1 VSAVR
6 RLVVRLAVILGLA
19 TVSIVATAGSGSAY
33 TPYYYGRP
41 GGTGATT
48 PRIQA
53 YEYSSDFGQISFPAR
68 TASKSPAYANYT
80 QKVCVTYGVVYSA
93 TTYATTWTP
102 KSSVQWCGW
111 LTSNN
116 SIYVP
121 GWSDNVYTFF
131 IYAGN
136 VRFDWY
142 LQNGAWIGTTI
153 QDFNYYG
160 DYSCS
165 NGCSIAS
172 TPSLG
177 AYILW

>member
-1 VSAVR
+1 VNALR
-6 RLVVRLAVILGLA
+6 RLLVRLALIAGLA
-19 TVSIVATAGSGSAY
+19 TTAIVANAGASSAQ

-41 GGTGATT
+41 GGTTT

-53 YEYSSDFGQISFPAR
+53 YEYNTDFGQISFPAR
-68 TASKSPAYANYT
+68 TVSKSASYAGYT
-80 QKVCVTYGVVYSA
+80 QKVCVTYNVVYSA
-93 TTYATTWTP
+93 TTYATSWNP
-102 KSSVQWCGW
+102 KSSVSWCGW

-116 SIYVP
+116 TLTVP

-153 QDFNYYG
+153 QDYNYYG

-165 NGCSIAS
+165 NGCVISS